1 MKRPPFKDDWYEDSA
16 LIAEHGLSDYVTI
29 YKGRRRY
36 SLLYDLGLTSRALSN
51 NAEALQLDFSTLDLI
66 LMSHGHID
74 HTGGLGG
81 LKEKIGRMI
90 PVILHPDAFSKRK
103 IIFPDGTS
111 ANLPPPDRTDL
122 KDAGVEVVE
131 GKEPSFLA
139 DNLALFTGEVSRVT
153 DFEKGFPIHYKLVKD
168 DWEPDPLICD
178 DQALIVNVRGK
189 GLVILT
195 GCGHAG
201 IINIVNQAQRLTG
214 VEKIHALVGGFHLS
228 GGLFE
233 PIIPQTVEALRN
245 LAPKAIIPSHCTGWK
260 AIHTIAEALPNAFI
274 QNSVGTKY
282 VL

>member
-1 MKRPPFKDDWYEDSA
+1 DDWYEDIP

-51 NAEALQLDFSTLDLI
+51 NAEALQLDFSALDAI

-111 ANLPPPDRTDL
+111 ANLPPPDRTEL

-131 GKEPSFLA
+131 GKEPSFLI
-139 DNLALFTGEVSRVT
+139 DNLALFTGEH
-153 DFEKGFPIHYKLVKD
+153 EKTGRT
-168 DWEPDPLICD
+168 
-178 DQALIVNVRGK
+178 IV
-189 GLVILT
+189 
-195 GCGHAG
+195 GHACSG
-201 IINIVNQAQRLTG
+201 RRELSNRLGRPPRFSGPRNPIEFRLAHQGRACERRAQT
-214 VEKIHALVGGFHLS
+214 
-228 GGLFE
+228 FE
-233 PIIPQTVEALRN
+233 SSERWRYDRAPQHRR
-245 LAPKAIIPSHCTGWK
+245 LAPRP
-260 AIHTIAEALPNAFI
+260 TI
-274 QNSVGTKY
+274 
-282 VL
+282 